1 MTQPEEANLAE
12 LFDYWLEGK
21 TLTSDQLASL
31 KQAPLWSQ
39 RMAVH
44 NEMLEMADNL
54 SESVDVPKWRK
65 DKGFDQYLAKPS
77 WWQRQGTSLVA
88 LSFSIFACLIM
99 LFDVRLVN
107 TSNGQELVIND
118 QSQQAWLEQQ
128 FVQLAEKN
136 NEVINAR
143 MDDLSLKQQNDTAQ
157 LASYLVANS
166 RLERK
171 EDIEDVVRV
180 IQQQRQDDMRY
191 LRQQFSD
198 VNYNIRLASQQ
209 NERNLRKSDY
219 NDASEQQVTE

>member
-1 MTQPEEANLAE
+1 M
-12 LFDYWLEGK
+12 
-21 TLTSDQLASL
+21 
-31 KQAPLWSQ
+31 
-39 RMAVH
+39 
-44 NEMLEMADNL
+44 
-54 SESVDVPKWRK
+54 
-65 DKGFDQYLAKPS
+65 
-77 WWQRQGTSLVA
+77 
-88 LSFSIFACLIM
+88 
-99 LFDVRLVN
+99 
-107 TSNGQELVIND
+107 
-118 QSQQAWLEQQ
+118 
-128 FVQLAEKN
+128 AEKN